1 MQAIELAEHLKNS
14 QPLLIDVREPW
25 EFDICHLED
34 STNIP
39 MGQIPQHLSMIGA
52 AEECVVI
59 CHHGVRSLHV
69 IQYLQN
75 QRIDRLINLEGGVEA
90 GGVPDRDVVY
100 GFSEDIVIPC
110 VFRVGSI
117 TRIDCLY
124 VVGESP

>member
-1 MQAIELAEHLKNS
+1 MQRMEAPELAEHLKNS

-25 EFDICHLED
+25 EFDICHLAD

-90 GGVPDRDVVY
+90 WARQVDKNM
-100 GFSEDIVIPC
+100 S
-110 VFRVGSI
+110 
-117 TRIDCLY
+117 LY
-124 VVGESP
+124 